1 VKILVI
7 GGGGREHAICH
18 ALSRDES
25 VTAVYCAPGN
35 PGIAQVAELHPVD
48 AMDPGAVAA
57 LAVQLDVE
65 LVVVGPEAPL
75 VAGVADAVRAAGI
88 ACFGPSREAAQLE
101 GSKAFSKDVM
111 AAAGVPTAESFVCTT
126 VAEAERALDA
136 FGPIYVVKDDALAA
150 GKGVVVSA
158 DRGEALAH
166 VRDCLERPGGG
177 QVVIEAYL
185 DGPEVSLFAIT
196 DGSTV
201 LPLLP
206 AQDFKRIGDGD
217 SGPNTGGMGAYSP
230 LDWAPAG
237 LVAEVLERVLQPT
250 VDELRRRGTPFAGL
264 LYAGLALTGRGVRVV
279 EFNARFGD
287 PETQVVLP
295 LLRTPLAG
303 VLLRAATGT
312 LSGQEPLTWHDGAA
326 VAVVLASAGY
336 PASAR
341 SGDVI
346 SGVRAAEMLSAPTG
360 GSVTVYQAG
369 TAADEAGALVTAG
382 GRVLAVTG
390 YGRDLARA
398 RKLAYAAVTEISF
411 DGSQHRTDIAG
422 AALAGEVRAAWESA
436 DDPRAARG
444 GEASP
449 V

>member
-1 VKILVI
+1 MKILVI
-7 GGGGREHAICH
+7 GGGGREHAICV
-18 ALSRDES
+18 ALSKDES
-25 VTAVYCAPGN
+25 VTALHCAPGN
-35 PGIAQVAELHPVD
+35 PGIAQVAEPHPVD
-48 AMDPGAVAA
+48 ALDPAAVAS
-57 LAVQLDVE
+57 LAVDLGVD

-88 ACFGPSREAAQLE
+88 ACFGPSGEAARLE

-111 AAAGVPTAESFVCTT
+111 AAAGVPTAESFVCTSLE
-126 VAEAERALDA
+126 EAEHALDA
-136 FGPIYVVKDDALAA
+136 FGPTYVVKDDALAA
-150 GKGVVVSA
+150 GKGVVVTD
-158 DRGEALAH
+158 DRQAALDH
-166 VRDCLERPGGG
+166 VRDCVSRPGGG
-177 QVVIEAYL
+177 QVVIEAFL

-196 DGSTV
+196 DGRTV
-201 LPLLP
+201 LALQP

-237 LVAEVLERVLQPT
+237 LVDEVLERVLRPT

-264 LYAGLALTGRGVRVV
+264 LYAGLALTSRGTRVV

-295 LLRTPLAG
+295 LLKTPLAA

-312 LSGQEPLTWHDGAA
+312 LADQEPLTWHEGAA
-326 VAVVLASAGY
+326 VAVVLASDGY
-336 PASAR
+336 PETSH

-346 SGVRAAEMLSAPTG
+346 RGVRAAEMLSAPTG

-369 TAADEAGALVTAG
+369 TALNAEDELITAG

-398 RKLAYAAVTEISF
+398 RKLAYAGVGEIAF
-411 DGSQHRTDIAG
+411 DGARCRTDIAS
-422 AALAGEVRAAWESA
+422 AALAGKVRAADA
-436 DDPRAARG
+436 
-444 GEASP
+444 
-449 V
+449 